1 MSLATQLI
9 RSVQLQ
15 SVSGLYK
22 IVEGWKDV
30 QLSNL
35 DSGVQALA
43 LVPKDIESQ
52 LQETGKLCE
61 KKDVI
66 FAKFNELLKKLGHEE
81 KIRNET
87 DQAAW
92 EAKQAALSSWLDSES
107 SYRLEVEKQKEAEE
121 GAAFARSEYEKWF
134 STVKKTKERLASME
148 ATYPEEKQSIADER
162 ALLKEILRLL
172 GIMEDQPLDDAS
184 KAAGGYKAKDASVL
198 KSLKAKVAELKL
210 QATKGGAIPE
220 SFTDG
225 FACL

>member
-66 FAKFNELLKKLGHEE
+66 FAKFMHP
-81 KIRNET
+81 
-87 DQAAW
+87 
-92 EAKQAALSSWLDSES
+92 
-107 SYRLEVEKQKEAEE
+107 
-121 GAAFARSEYEKWF
+121 F
-134 STVKKTKERLASME
+134 
-148 ATYPEEKQSIADER
+148 
-162 ALLKEILRLL
+162 
-172 GIMEDQPLDDAS
+172 
-184 KAAGGYKAKDASVL
+184 
-198 KSLKAKVAELKL
+198 
-210 QATKGGAIPE
+210 
-220 SFTDG
+220 
-225 FACL
+225 